1 MCPALQT
8 PRPGGGGGGANQISS
23 YLGGG
28 LKLLFGGVETFS
40 IN

>member
-8 PRPGGGGGGANQISS
+8 PRPGGEGGGGANQISS

-28 LKLLFGGVETFS
+28 LKLLFGGV
-40 IN
+40 